1 MTWMAGVLPARS
13 VAPHDGIGMINFSG
27 RALMFSIPHR
37 RLRQKRPR
45 RAGTDYNIMKFY
57 DK

>member
-1 MTWMAGVLPARS
+1 MT
-13 VAPHDGIGMINFSG
+13 GIGMINFSG
-27 RALMFSIPHR
+27 RAVMFSIPHR